1 VLGLL
6 ELEDLL
12 GVLMLGVRMLGVLT
26 LRELLEGL
34 DGAR

>member
-1 VLGLL
+1 LL